1 MVPNEVGHDPGID
14 QAYAVRTFGSCWE
27 GREGACIRSLQFYL
41 LVFIFIYMMLM
52 LIIPLLAPRSNN
64 YSPTAAVSPLLP
76 LQPAWLQILLVIARG
91 APPCSTTP
99 PSSCPTAPS
108 LCRAPSSCL
117 PRTRTSSRPP
127 SRSRRALPGLV
138 LNQGGPG
145 GDGHAEVPG
154 VPEFVRALVDMG
166 RLNIR
171 GRGMSP

>member
-1 MVPNEVGHDPGID
+1 MHATRCSKEAEVVPNEVGHDPGID

-108 LCRAPSSCL
+108 LCRAPSSCP
-117 PRTRTSSRPP
+117 PRAFAFTACLTGTGTESGRPG
-127 SRSRRALPGLV
+127 RRRP
-138 LNQGGPG
+138 
-145 GDGHAEVPG
+145 
-154 VPEFVRALVDMG
+154 R
-166 RLNIR
+166 
-171 GRGMSP
+171 